1 MIRGWLLALSAVLL
15 APKVNAQGSARVPMV
30 GERAE
35 YDVSYGVIRAG
46 GATLAVTSIDH
57 IRNHD
62 AYCVRFTMN
71 AGVNLLLYRYSI
83 HDTMRSWIDTA
94 TFQSLRFYQDQHDG
108 GRQRVKRYEI
118 FPERHTFK
126 DGTDDEEPSV
136 AEPLDDYA
144 FLFFARRQN
153 LDVGTTLSSNRYY
166 KPAGNPVSLTVL
178 GKDTIDVAGKRWPAI
193 VVRPV
198 IKTSS
203 SLFAEGAE
211 ARVWMSDDPDHV
223 ILQLNV
229 KVKVASITMKLRS
242 YGRPDPGDTPS
253 GSAGPSSAARR

>member
-1 MIRGWLLALSAVLL
+1 MLALSAFAL
-15 APKVNAQGSARVPMV
+15 APKANAQRSARPPIV

-35 YDVSYGVIRAG
+35 YDVSYGVISAG
-46 GATLAVTSIDH
+46 HATLAVTSIDN

-83 HDTMRSWIDTA
+83 HDTMRSWVDTA

-108 GRQRVKRYEI
+108 GRTRTKRFEI
-118 FPERHTFK
+118 FPDRHVFK

-136 AEPLDDYA
+136 ADPLDDYA
-144 FLFFARRQN
+144 FLFFARRQT
-153 LDVGTTLSSNRYY
+153 LAVGTTLSFNRYF
-166 KPAGNPVSLTVL
+166 KPEGNPVSLTVL
-178 GKDTIDVAGKRWPAI
+178 AKDTIDVAGKRWSVL

-198 IKTSS
+198 IKSS
-203 SLFAEGAE
+203 NFFAEGAE
-211 ARVWMSDDPDHV
+211 ARVWMSDDPAHV

-229 KVKVASITMKLRS
+229 KMKLGSITMKLRS
-242 YGRPDPGDTPS
+242 YERPGLGDTPS
-253 GSAGPSSAARR
+253 GSAARTSAARH